1 MLLMLI
7 DSIIEQQKATGLISS
22 SVDGHGLF
30 SPQMLEDEEEFNPED
45 IYGDGED
52 DELDDDDED
61 DDFDDDEDFEG
72 GDDFDDDEDDDE
84 DFDDED
90 DFDDDDEEDEKLY
103 ATG

>member
-1 MLLMLI
+1 VTPLKNCRIFEGWKMLLMLI

-52 DELDDDDED
+52 DELDDDEDEEEYDDDDED

-72 GDDFDDDEDDDE
+72 G
-84 DFDDED
+84 
-90 DFDDDDEEDEKLY
+90 
-103 ATG
+103 